1 MKNRISLFQ
10 GAKPLFLAAFLS
22 GLLAGCGT
30 TPPPLPSGERVPINH
45 YAGQWTPADDLTA
58 KHETPQEKAKRIKV
72 LVSKLKVLAMK
83 ERAFSTEVSHEV
95 RTPLTV
101 IDTSLELLNEQVQGN
116 DRQKTLIRRA
126 QNASSRIKGMAEV
139 FLNIGRARTG
149 QNNALCSMPELI
161 AGLKESWKQ
170 KAENKGLKLSIEM
183 KNMPKQTFN
192 EVLGA
197 TIFDNLVFNAI
208 HYTDKGSVTVIVDE
222 DQAIIRDTGIGIKE
236 EDREKVFDRGFRAG
250 QGGRGHYQGFG
261 LGLAISK
268 RAAEALGWSIS
279 LKSEVG
285 KGTDFVIRFK
295 PESVDEV
302 NSNQ

>member
-1 MKNRISLFQ
+1 M
-10 GAKPLFLAAFLS
+10 
-22 GLLAGCGT
+22 
-30 TPPPLPSGERVPINH
+30 
-45 YAGQWTPADDLTA
+45 
-58 KHETPQEKAKRIKV
+58 
-72 LVSKLKVLAMK
+72 
-83 ERAFSTEVSHEV
+83 
-95 RTPLTV
+95 

-116 DRQKTLIRRA
+116 ERQKTLIRRA

-149 QNNALCSMPELI
+149 QKNALCSMSELI

-170 KAENKGLKLSIEM
+170 KAENKSLKLSIEM

-197 TIFDNLVFNAI
+197 TIFDNLVFNSI
-208 HYTDKGSVTVIVDE
+208 HYTDKGLVTVIVDE

-295 PESVDEV
+295 PDSINEVDG
-302 NSNQ
+302 NQ

>member
-1 MKNRISLFQ
+1 M
-10 GAKPLFLAAFLS
+10 
-22 GLLAGCGT
+22 
-30 TPPPLPSGERVPINH
+30 
-45 YAGQWTPADDLTA
+45 
-58 KHETPQEKAKRIKV
+58 
-72 LVSKLKVLAMK
+72 
-83 ERAFSTEVSHEV
+83 
-95 RTPLTV
+95 

-116 DRQKTLIRRA
+116 EPSKNI
-126 QNASSRIKGMAEV
+126 NSSCTECLFSNQRDGQEV

-149 QNNALCSMPELI
+149 QNNAFAQGPNSHCRLERVV
-161 AGLKESWKQ
+161 ET
-170 KAENKGLKLSIEM
+170 KAENKGLKLSIEL

-197 TIFDNLVFNAI
+197 TIFDNLVFNSI

>member
-1 MKNRISLFQ
+1 MNRFKATTVKNINSSCTECFFSNQRDGGS
-10 GAKPLFLAAFLS
+10 FLKYRTRSNRSEQRA
-22 GLLAGCGT
+22 LLNARTHCR
-30 TPPPLPSGERVPINH
+30 LERVV
-45 YAGQWTPADDLTA
+45 
-58 KHETPQEKAKRIKV
+58 ET
-72 LVSKLKVLAMK
+72 
-83 ERAFSTEVSHEV
+83 
-95 RTPLTV
+95 
-101 IDTSLELLNEQVQGN
+101 
-116 DRQKTLIRRA
+116 
-126 QNASSRIKGMAEV
+126 
-139 FLNIGRARTG
+139 
-149 QNNALCSMPELI
+149 
-161 AGLKESWKQ
+161 

>member
-1 MKNRISLFQ
+1 MS
-10 GAKPLFLAAFLS
+10 
-22 GLLAGCGT
+22 
-30 TPPPLPSGERVPINH
+30 
-45 YAGQWTPADDLTA
+45 
-58 KHETPQEKAKRIKV
+58 
-72 LVSKLKVLAMK
+72 
-83 ERAFSTEVSHEV
+83 
-95 RTPLTV
+95 
-101 IDTSLELLNEQVQGN
+101 
-116 DRQKTLIRRA
+116 
-126 QNASSRIKGMAEV
+126 
-139 FLNIGRARTG
+139 
-149 QNNALCSMPELI
+149 ELI

-197 TIFDNLVFNAI
+197 TIFDNLVFNSI

-261 LGLAISK
+261 LGLAISN

-285 KGTDFVIRFK
+285 KGTDFVIRFR
-295 PESVDEV
+295 PNSVDEINGNQQEGKDEDHR
-302 NSNQ
+302 NSACADGLRGKLFVSAVGFREHGNDGRNRQRGS